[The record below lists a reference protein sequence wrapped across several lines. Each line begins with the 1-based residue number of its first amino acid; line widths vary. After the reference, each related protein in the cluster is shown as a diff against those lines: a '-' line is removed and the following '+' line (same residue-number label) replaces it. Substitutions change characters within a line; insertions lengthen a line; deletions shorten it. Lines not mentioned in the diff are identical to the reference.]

1 MPYVNP
7 LDPATPAAGAF
18 LSEGDDRIRELK
30 LAIRERLLTVFAD
43 VDVNPLAFIAG
54 IIATAALANNAV
66 STTKIADNAVTTLK
80 LIDAAVTNAKVAGG
94 LDGSKIAD
102 ATIDTLQLKDA
113 SVTAAKLAAGAAVPD
128 GSITDIKIAN
138 DTIEV
143 EKLSNAAKA
152 LIAITKTVTVT
163 VITGSQGS
171 DSNTEVASAALVG
184 AAFNDAVEVGIP
196 DADGWT
202 AAELTNT
209 WFAYVDAVGHVK
221 MRVQNNTGGAKAWP
235 GGDFKL
241 RITKSATDWGL

>member
-1 MPYVNP
+1 MPYANP

-30 LAIRERLLTVFAD
+30 LAIRERLLTIFAD

-66 STTKIADNAVTTLK
+66 STVKIADNAVTSLK
-80 LIDAAVTNAKVAGG
+80 IIDDAVTNSKVAGG
-94 LDGSKIAD
+94 ISGAKLAD
-102 ATIDTLQLKDA
+102 ATVDTLQLKDA

-128 GSITDIKIAN
+128 GSITNVKIAN

-143 EKLSNAAKA
+143 EKLSNTAKA
-152 LIAITKTVTVT
+152 LVAITKTITVT
-163 VITGSQGS
+163 VITGNQGS
-171 DSNTEVASAALVG
+171 DSNVEVASAAFAG
-184 AAFNDAVEVGIP
+184 AAFNDSVEIGYP

-209 WFAYVDAVGHVK
+209 WFAYVDAAAHVK
-221 MRVQNNTGGAKAWP
+221 MRVQNNTGGNKAWP